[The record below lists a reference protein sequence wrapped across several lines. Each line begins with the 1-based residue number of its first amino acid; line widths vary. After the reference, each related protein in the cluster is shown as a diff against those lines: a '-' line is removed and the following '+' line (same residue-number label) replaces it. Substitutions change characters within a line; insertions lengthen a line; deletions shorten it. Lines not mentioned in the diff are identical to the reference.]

1 MVICMTEFIRIGV
14 RVMIHDVV
22 YIVLVKI
29 SQKLEYACRAT
40 VQLAKNTDS
49 ILRLEEIAQRENVSS
64 NFLVQILNLLRSEG
78 IIKSKRG
85 KYGGYYMDRNPEDIS
100 LYEIVKAV
108 NSGVVADATVK
119 DGESAE
125 SVANTWVKIS
135 QNIDQLL
142 KDTSLQDMMGNENT
156 YMYYI

>member
-1 MVICMTEFIRIGV
+1 M
-14 RVMIHDVV
+14 
-22 YIVLVKI
+22 KI

-40 VQLAKNTDS
+40 VQLARNTDS

-64 NFLVQILNLLRSEG
+64 SFLVQILNQLRSVG
-78 IIKSKRG
+78 IIQSKRG
-85 KYGGYYMDRNPEDIS
+85 KHGGYFMEKNPEDIS

-108 NSGVVADATVK
+108 NSGVVSDVTVK

-125 SVANTWVKIS
+125 QVANTWITIS
-135 QNIDQLL
+135 SEIDALL
-142 KDTSLQDMMGNENT
+142 KKTSLQDMMGNEDT